1 MLTIKCS
8 RCKSKIFK
16 YQKIGK
22 GKIITCWN
30 SRIHKDYGQREKG
43 QVLCA
48 CGNIIGAEIVRG
60 VRMKHGNFTY
70 SGSRSSK

>member
-8 RCKSKIFK
+8 ACKSKIFK

-30 SRIHKDYGQREKG
+30 ERIHKDFSLRENGKTK
-43 QVLCA
+43 CA
-48 CGNIIGAEIVRG
+48 CGNLIGIEVVKGI
-60 VRMKHGNFTY
+60 RMKQGSFTY
-70 SGSRSSK
+70 SGSRTKK